1 MGDADGQIGKQ
12 REENGLLKLP
22 AGSGQPQQTAPGAH
36 PGEGVFP
43 SSGQGGIT
51 GRPLFSIFFVSQ
63 ADSWD
68 RGRNRERSRAARAV
82 PPGKRVHC
90 FSFSNNNTSPL
101 VPPCA
106 RDN

>member
-12 REENGLLKLP
+12 REENGLLRLP

-51 GRPLFSIFFVSQ
+51 GRPL
-63 ADSWD
+63 SWII
-68 RGRNRERSRAARAV
+68 R
-82 PPGKRVHC
+82 
-90 FSFSNNNTSPL
+90 
-101 VPPCA
+101 
-106 RDN
+106 